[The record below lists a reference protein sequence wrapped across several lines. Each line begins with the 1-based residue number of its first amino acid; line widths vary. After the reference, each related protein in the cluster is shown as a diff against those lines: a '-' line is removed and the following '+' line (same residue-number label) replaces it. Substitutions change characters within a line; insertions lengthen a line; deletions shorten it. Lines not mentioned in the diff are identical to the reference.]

1 MRVSLLH
8 TRVWVGHLGTILLPG
23 LVGCAGGDLLLPDDR
38 APVQLRA
45 VSGDGQ
51 SAVAGTTIRHPLVVE
66 ALDRA
71 GRPVEGAV
79 IVFQFVDPPN
89 GALIAPAAPETD
101 PEGRAAVEV
110 TLGRPAGDQPVDAR
124 LGDSDR
130 DLRVRFLLTAIQSNN
145 GGGGGNGDDPPP
157 DDGGGPADD
166 GGGGGGGGQVDD
178 GGGGGG
184 GGDVGGGGDEG
195 GEHHGN
201 GSGNNGNN
209 GGGGND
215 DSGDED

>member
-8 TRVWVGHLGTILLPG
+8 TPVWVGHLGTILLPG

-45 VSGDGQ
+45 VSGGGQ

-124 LGDSDR
+124 LDDPDR
-130 DLRVRFLLTAIQSNN
+130 ELRVRFLLTA
-145 GGGGGNGDDPPP
+145 
-157 DDGGGPADD
+157 
-166 GGGGGGGGQVDD
+166 
-178 GGGGGG
+178 
-184 GGDVGGGGDEG
+184 
-195 GEHHGN
+195 
-201 GSGNNGNN
+201 
-209 GGGGND
+209 
-215 DSGDED
+215 